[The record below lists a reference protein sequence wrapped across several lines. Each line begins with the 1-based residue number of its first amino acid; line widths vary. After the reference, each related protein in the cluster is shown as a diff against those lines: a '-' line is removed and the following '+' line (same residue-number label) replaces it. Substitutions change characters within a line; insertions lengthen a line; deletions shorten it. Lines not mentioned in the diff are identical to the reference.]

1 MPIINASSTET
12 LKAPTERDPIDMLK
26 KVGNWKVLSTD
37 TVYENN
43 WIRVEHH
50 EVKTP
55 MNTDGIYGLV
65 CFKENAVG
73 IIPIDHE
80 GNTWLVKQSRYAI
93 NETTWEIPEG
103 GSPLGQDILA
113 SAKRELEEETGLKAK
128 EWKELMQLH
137 PSNSVTDQ
145 SATIFVATDIFEG
158 TQQLD
163 TTEDIEIKKLHF
175 AEAIEMVMKGEI
187 TDAMSV
193 AGLLRLHLDSYSE
206 K

>member
-1 MPIINASSTET
+1 MI
-12 LKAPTERDPIDMLK
+12 K
-26 KVGNWKVLSTD
+26 KIGSWKVLSID

-55 MNTDGIYGLV
+55 NNTDGIYGLV
-65 CFKENAVG
+65 RFKENAVG
-73 IIPIDHE
+73 IIPIDND

-93 NETTWEIPEG
+93 DEVTWEIPEG
-103 GSPLGQDILA
+103 GSPLGHNILE

-145 SATIFVATDIFEG
+145 RATIFVATNIFEG
-158 TQQLD
+158 TQQLEV
-163 TTEDIEIKKLHF
+163 TEDIEIKKLPLT
-175 AEAIEMVMKGEI
+175 EAINMVKKGEI

-193 AGLLRLHLDSYSE
+193 AGLLRLHLDIYSE

>member
-1 MPIINASSTET
+1 MH
-12 LKAPTERDPIDMLK
+12 K
-26 KVGNWKVLSTD
+26 KVGGWKVLSSN

-55 MNTDGIYGLV
+55 NNTDGIYGLV

-73 IIPIDHE
+73 IIPIDAD

-93 NETTWEIPEG
+93 NEVTWEIPEG
-103 GSPLGQDILA
+103 GSPLGENILE
-113 SAKRELEEETGLKAK
+113 SAKRELEEETGLKARD
-128 EWKELMQLH
+128 WQELMRLH

-145 SATIFVATDIFEG
+145 SATIFVAKDIYEG
-158 TQQLD
+158 IQQLES
-163 TTEDIEIKKLHF
+163 TEDIELKKLPLS
-175 AEAIEMVMKGEI
+175 EAIEMVVRGEI

-193 AGLLRLHLDSYSE
+193 AGLLRVHLE
-206 K
+206 NI